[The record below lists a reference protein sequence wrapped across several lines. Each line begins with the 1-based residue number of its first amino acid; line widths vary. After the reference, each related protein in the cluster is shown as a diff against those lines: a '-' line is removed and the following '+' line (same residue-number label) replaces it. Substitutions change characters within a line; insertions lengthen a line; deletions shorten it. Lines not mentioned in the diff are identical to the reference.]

1 MLKQAAGIGI
11 PGFDE
16 KAPHQLAPLNI
27 MMKSLEAGELCSYK
41 APWKRPAARAALAT
55 AGRYE
60 AGGNIMWCDPTP
72 RGEQERLVAGD
83 PVSWKMVED
92 VAAQHFSVSTEKG
105 RWQRVVFPV
114 VLLVGVEHKAL
125 LLPDTVPWF
134 MELPLVG
141 SHVFVA
147 AWYLAMARALSAGAP
162 GASRGNML
170 KVAALL
176 ECGLTVTYHAK
187 ECATVAHVAPLSI
200 SQSEVDTE
208 PDTEK

>member
-1 MLKQAAGIGI
+1 ML
-11 PGFDE
+11 
-16 KAPHQLAPLNI
+16 
-27 MMKSLEAGELCSYK
+27 
-41 APWKRPAARAALAT
+41 
-55 AGRYE
+55 
-60 AGGNIMWCDPTP
+60 
-72 RGEQERLVAGD
+72 
-83 PVSWKMVED
+83 ED

-105 RWQRVVFPV
+105 RWQRAVFPV

-162 GASRGNML
+162 GTSRGNML

-187 ECATVAHVAPLSI
+187 ECATVADLAAFRI
-200 SQSEVDTE
+200 SQSEVANTAREARSRHVPRVRHEVQTD
-208 PDTEK
+208 PWGRPWHAA